1 MTVTKIELER
11 ALEDRCVAKIEAR
24 GGLALKLV
32 ILGVRGFLDR
42 TMVLPGRVI
51 FWCEFKRR
59 KVGIVSAQQAVWR
72 RLLTL
77 LGFGVYMIDSD
88 EDFDRAL
95 EREMAR

>member
-1 MTVTKIELER
+1 MTKIELER

-51 FWCEFKRR
+51 FWC
-59 KVGIVSAQQAVWR
+59 
-72 RLLTL
+72 
-77 LGFGVYMIDSD
+77 
-88 EDFDRAL
+88 
-95 EREMAR
+95 

>member
-1 MTVTKIELER
+1 MTKIELER